1 MPANLRSVRAYSQP
15 HLDLVGD
22 DVVLFPAWI
31 YPHGDHRGLACAD
44 FTRYDGPYRDH
55 NTGSDHSLLAATN
68 RREKR

>member
-1 MPANLRSVRAYSQP
+1 MMLFF
-15 HLDLVGD
+15 
-22 DVVLFPAWI
+22 FPAWI